1 MVPRSFP
8 SGRLSDP
15 SQRNAQT
22 PPPGPLRRGRP
33 RGEFTAGCL
42 FQQAARILAKLHVP
56 QPNGG
61 FTVKFLSYLVGSFAA
76 LTALTTFASFAQAKE
91 VSYVLQTPGVV

>member
-1 MVPRSFP
+1 MRRIGGKGATFATLGRESLFSASTLRAARGFP
-8 SGRLSDP
+8 G
-15 SQRNAQT
+15 
-22 PPPGPLRRGRP
+22 
-33 RGEFTAGCL
+33 GEFTADCL
-42 FQQAARILAKLHVP
+42 FQQAVRILAKLHVP

-76 LTALTTFASFAQAKE
+76 LTALTAFASLAQAKE